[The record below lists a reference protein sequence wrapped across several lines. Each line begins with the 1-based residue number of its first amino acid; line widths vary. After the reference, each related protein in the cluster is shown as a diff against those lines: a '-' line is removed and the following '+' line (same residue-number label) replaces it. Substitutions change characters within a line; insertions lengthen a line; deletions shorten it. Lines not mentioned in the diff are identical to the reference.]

1 MESREHGGALRLRDA
16 SAVALAITSGATD
29 ALSFLALSGAFTSV
43 MTGNL
48 VLLGISLRHTNGA
61 LAQQIT
67 VAIIGYITGCA
78 VGVRIAGIANSDDPV
93 WPPAVARA
101 LAVESCMFI
110 LYAAGWWVGGAKPA
124 GALAAGLLG
133 LSGLALGIQS
143 ATVQRFGVSG
153 LSTTY
158 LTGTLTT
165 LVIRLVTRRRSRDD
179 SRQLLI
185 LVGLV
190 VGAALAAVLDLC
202 ARDLAPLMQ
211 LVPLGIALG
220 IVGWQV
226 RRRRP
231 PKARDLPA
239 PGPSGADGS

>member
-1 MESREHGGALRLRDA
+1 METRDDAPAARLRDA
-16 SAVALAITSGATD
+16 SAIALAITSGATD
-29 ALSFLALSGAFTSV
+29 ALSFLALGGAFTSV

-48 VLLGISLRHTNGA
+48 VLLGISIGHPNGA
-61 LAQQIT
+61 LAQQIA
-67 VAIIGYITGCA
+67 VAIVGYIAGCV
-78 VGVRIAGIANSDDPV
+78 VGVRIAGIAKPDDPA

-101 LAVESCMFI
+101 LAVEFCLLVF
-110 LYAAGWWVGGAKPA
+110 YAAGWWVVGGKPA

-133 LSGLALGIQS
+133 LSALALGIQS

-165 LVIRLVTRRRSRDD
+165 LVSRLVTRRRSRDD
-179 SRQLLI
+179 SRHLLI
-185 LVGLV
+185 LAGLI
-190 VGAALAAVLDLC
+190 VGAALAAVLALY
-202 ARDLAPLMQ
+202 ARALAPLMQ

-226 RRRRP
+226 RRGRP
-231 PKARDLPA
+231 PK
-239 PGPSGADGS
+239 GPNTFSQR